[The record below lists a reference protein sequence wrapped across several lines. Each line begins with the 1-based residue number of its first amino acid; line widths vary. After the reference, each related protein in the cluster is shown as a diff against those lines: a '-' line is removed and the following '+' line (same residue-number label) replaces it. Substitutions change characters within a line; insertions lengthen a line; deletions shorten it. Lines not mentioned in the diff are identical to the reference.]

1 MFTKIMLIKKDI
13 NNIFHILNK
22 IIMHIFLL
30 FIDIEFVIQF
40 AKLQK
45 YCLCMEDLLT
55 GESTLINVVNWLW
68 PQMTVPRSI
77 GCGLR

>member
-13 NNIFHILNK
+13 NNIFNILNK
-22 IIMHIFLL
+22 IIMDIFLL

-45 YCLCMEDLLT
+45 YFK
-55 GESTLINVVNWLW
+55 INHDNKA
-68 PQMTVPRSI
+68 
-77 GCGLR
+77 

>member
-13 NNIFHILNK
+13 NNIFNILKK
-22 IIMHIFLL
+22 IIIHIFLL

-45 YCLCMEDLLT
+45 YFK
-55 GESTLINVVNWLW
+55 INHGNKA
-68 PQMTVPRSI
+68 
-77 GCGLR
+77 